1 MPNSQIRKVIADRL
15 TFSKQSIPHYYVTVQ
30 VQVDSL
36 MKMRAKFNKVSSVK
50 LSVNDIVMKEGRY
63 LDYPAFYVNP
73 NSGNLEWYLDKDAT
87 NWL

>member
-50 LSVNDIVMKEGRY
+50 LSVNDFVMKS
-63 LDYPAFYVNP
+63 AAMA
-73 NSGNLEWYLDKDAT
+73 AT
-87 NWL
+87 KVLSTPPE